1 MPIACL
7 MNELLTPLNYP
18 SLNRYARDKNKVL
31 NKRNHYNHSQVEN
44 HIYSQ
49 ISYSFHTL
57 FVLE

>member
-1 MPIACL
+1 MPIVCL
-7 MNELLTPLNYP
+7 MNELLTPLNYL

-31 NKRNHYNHSQVEN
+31 NMRNRYSHLQVES